1 MRYNQAITAIYG
13 EAAQEITEE
22 DLTTI
27 IHGGTTA
34 VTALEKIY
42 KNLHRTL
49 TQEDITTAY

>member
-42 KNLHRTL
+42 KNLHHTL